1 MEERNSRW
9 VDGWVGGW
17 MNGEGKEEKM
27 KISIL
32 NSRWMAY
39 IFILNK
45 PGENVPSFLHEKRY
59 KCKGE
64 WVSLT
69 L

>member
-39 IFILNK
+39 IFITLFFQL
-45 PGENVPSFLHEKRY
+45 FLMFNNFHTK
-59 KCKGE
+59 
-64 WVSLT
+64 
-69 L
+69 

>member
-32 NSRWMAY
+32 NSRWINLGKMY
-39 IFILNK
+39 LPSSMRNDT
-45 PGENVPSFLHEKRY
+45 NVR
-59 KCKGE
+59 
-64 WVSLT
+64 VSGSL
-69 L
+69 